1 MFVVAV
7 SVAVCPEQMVTPE
20 TVIVGDGFTVIV
32 TGVNWLGHPPPP
44 PIGVIITCPFP
55 PGLPPPPT
63 VLETLVTEGS
73 A

>member
-1 MFVVAV
+1 MAPDKLPGDQLKVPPCMFVDAV

-44 PIGVIITCPFP
+44 ATGVIIT
-55 PGLPPPPT
+55 
-63 VLETLVTEGS
+63 
-73 A
+73 